1 MSPQDFQERLARTLE
16 DRRLSRGERQD
27 FQKVLTELAPDADR
41 RALRR
46 FAFELAR
53 SAPADTGDGLVF
65 DWLEDVVKVLDSGEP
80 SELPSPIAEAYFSPG
95 EDCPRAII
103 RLMENARRT
112 ADVCVF
118 TITDDRLSTA
128 LLDAH
133 QRGVSFRVITD
144 NDKAFDEGSDVD
156 RISRAGVAV
165 RVDRTRFHMHHKFAV
180 IDGQWL
186 LSGSYNWTRGASRD
200 NEENLIVT
208 SEPRLLTAYKDAFER
223 LWEDLSKAPA
233 EGPESVVQVR
243 VTRPPGKVPKR
254 SRSSSLPP
262 GEGTGRLPRG
272 GASSPP

>member
-1 MSPQDFQERLARTLE
+1 MSPQEFQERLARTLE

-27 FQKVLTELAPDADR
+27 LQKTLAELCAR
-41 RALRR
+41 RGPSGPPPFRLRVGS
-46 FAFELAR
+46 FA
-53 SAPADTGDGLVF
+53 SADTGDGLVL

-80 SELPSPIAEAYFSPG
+80 SKRPSSVAEVYFSPG

-133 QRGVSFRVITD
+133 RRGVAFRVITD

-156 RISRAGVAV
+156 RISRAGVPV

-208 SEPRLLTAYKDAFER
+208 SEPRLLAAFKAAFER
-223 LWEDLSKAPA
+223 LWADLS
-233 EGPESVVQVR
+233 
-243 VTRPPGKVPKR
+243 
-254 SRSSSLPP
+254 
-262 GEGTGRLPRG
+262 
-272 GASSPP
+272 

>member
-1 MSPQDFQERLARTLE
+1 MSPQDFQERLARTFE

-27 FQKVLTELAPDADR
+27 LQSVLAGLAPDADR
-41 RALRR
+41 RALRH

-53 SAPADTGDGLVF
+53 SVPAEPGDGLVL
-65 DWLEDVVKVLDSGEP
+65 DWLEDVVKALDSVEP
-80 SELPSPIAEAYFSPG
+80 PDRSAPVSEAYFSPG

-103 RLMENARRT
+103 RLMQSARRT

-118 TITDDRLSTA
+118 TITDDRLSSA
-128 LLDAH
+128 LLDAYH
-133 QRGVSFRVITD
+133 RGVAFRVITD

-156 RISRAGVAV
+156 RIGRAGVPL

-208 SEPRLLTAYKDAFER
+208 SEPRLVASYKSAFER
-223 LWEDLSKAPA
+223 LWADLA
-233 EGPESVVQVR
+233 
-243 VTRPPGKVPKR
+243 
-254 SRSSSLPP
+254 
-262 GEGTGRLPRG
+262 
-272 GASSPP
+272 

>member
-1 MSPQDFQERLARTLE
+1 MSLQDVEQRLARTFE

-27 FQKVLTELAPDADR
+27 LQKALAELAPDADR
-41 RALRR
+41 RALRH

-53 SAPADTGDGLVF
+53 SAPAEPGDGLVL
-65 DWLEDVVKVLDSGEP
+65 DWLEDVVKALDSGEP
-80 SELPSPIAEAYFSPG
+80 PERATPISEADFSPG

-103 RLMENARRT
+103 RLMQNARRT

-118 TITDDRLSTA
+118 TITDDRLSSA

-133 QRGVSFRVITD
+133 HRGIAFRVITD

-156 RISRAGVAV
+156 RIRRAGVPL

-180 IDGQWL
+180 IDDQWL

-208 SEPRLLTAYKDAFER
+208 NDPGLIAAYRRAFER
-223 LWEDLSKAPA
+223 LWADLS
-233 EGPESVVQVR
+233 
-243 VTRPPGKVPKR
+243 
-254 SRSSSLPP
+254 
-262 GEGTGRLPRG
+262 
-272 GASSPP
+272 

>member
-1 MSPQDFQERLARTLE
+1 MSPQDFQERLARTFE

-27 FQKVLTELAPDADR
+27 LQNVLAGLASDADR
-41 RALRR
+41 RALRH

-53 SAPADTGDGLVF
+53 SVPAEPGDGLVL
-65 DWLEDVVKVLDSGEP
+65 DWLEDVVKALDSVEP
-80 SELPSPIAEAYFSPG
+80 PDRSAPVSEAYFSPG
-95 EDCPRAII
+95 EDCPRAIL
-103 RLMENARRT
+103 RLMQSARRT

-118 TITDDRLSTA
+118 TITDDRLSSA

-133 QRGVSFRVITD
+133 HRGVAFRVITD

-156 RISRAGVAV
+156 RISRAGVPL

-208 SEPRLLTAYKDAFER
+208 SEPRLVASYKSAFER
-223 LWEDLSKAPA
+223 LWTDLA
-233 EGPESVVQVR
+233 
-243 VTRPPGKVPKR
+243 
-254 SRSSSLPP
+254 
-262 GEGTGRLPRG
+262 
-272 GASSPP
+272 

>member
-1 MSPQDFQERLARTLE
+1 MSPQDFQERLARTFE
-16 DRRLSRGERQD
+16 DRRLSRGECQD
-27 FQKVLTELAPDADR
+27 LQNVLAGLAPDADR
-41 RALRR
+41 RALRH

-53 SAPADTGDGLVF
+53 NAPADSGDGLVL
-65 DWLEDVVKVLDSGEP
+65 DWLEDVVKALDAVES
-80 SELPSPIAEAYFSPG
+80 SDRSAPISEAYFSPG

-103 RLMENARRT
+103 RLMQSARRT

-118 TITDDRLSTA
+118 TITDDRLSSA

-133 QRGVSFRVITD
+133 HRGVAFRVITD

-156 RISRAGVAV
+156 RIRRAGVPL

-208 SEPRLLTAYKDAFER
+208 SEPRLVASYKSAFER
-223 LWEDLSKAPA
+223 LWADLA
-233 EGPESVVQVR
+233 
-243 VTRPPGKVPKR
+243 
-254 SRSSSLPP
+254 
-262 GEGTGRLPRG
+262 
-272 GASSPP
+272 

>member
-1 MSPQDFQERLARTLE
+1 MSPQDVQERLARSLE

-27 FQKVLTELAPDADR
+27 LQKVLAGLAPDADR
-41 RALRR
+41 RALRH

-53 SAPADTGDGLVF
+53 SVPAEPGDSLVL
-65 DWLEDVVKVLDSGEP
+65 DWLEDVVKALDSVEP
-80 SELPSPIAEAYFSPG
+80 PDRSAPVSEAYFSPG

-103 RLMENARRT
+103 RLMQSARRT

-118 TITDDRLSTA
+118 TITDDRLSSA

-133 QRGVSFRVITD
+133 HRGVAFRVITD

-156 RISRAGVAV
+156 RISRAGVPL

-208 SEPRLLTAYKDAFER
+208 SEPRLVASYKSAFER
-223 LWEDLSKAPA
+223 LWADLA
-233 EGPESVVQVR
+233 
-243 VTRPPGKVPKR
+243 
-254 SRSSSLPP
+254 
-262 GEGTGRLPRG
+262 
-272 GASSPP
+272 

>member
-27 FQKVLTELAPDADR
+27 LQKILAELAPDVDR
-41 RALRR
+41 RSLRH

-53 SAPADTGDGLVF
+53 LASADTGDGLVL

-80 SELPSPIAEAYFSPG
+80 PKRPASVAEVYFSPG

-103 RLMENARRT
+103 RLMENARRS

-118 TITDDRLSTA
+118 TITDDRLSNA

-133 QRGVSFRVITD
+133 RRGVAFRVITD

-156 RISRAGVAV
+156 RISRAGVPV

-208 SEPRLLTAYKDAFER
+208 SEPRLLAGFKAAFER
-223 LWEDLSKAPA
+223 LWADLS
-233 EGPESVVQVR
+233 
-243 VTRPPGKVPKR
+243 
-254 SRSSSLPP
+254 
-262 GEGTGRLPRG
+262 
-272 GASSPP
+272 